1 MLTLPTGVRAALKM
15 YACWI
20 SLATAGD
27 VLNDRL
33 GRWLACSAS
42 RVAAFEADMTGYFDR
57 VTKAAVN
64 EAI

>member
-1 MLTLPTGVRAALKM
+1 M